1 MFLSIGMQKDV
12 NTNEIKRQI
21 EDNSFK
27 RYVLSVVAGQEELV
41 IENLIE
47 RVKKQSLESEVN
59 NYMSPIVSEYSLKK
73 WEKITK
79 TRKLYP
85 WYVFIESKM
94 NDKIRYVIRNTPW
107 VRLIVGA
114 ETRPIPLT
122 TEEYE
127 NIVKQVEK
135 SLERSELIIP
145 FKTGDVVLLK
155 TGDFKGMKGVLKNI
169 DESKWVAIVNIEMLW
184 RLTPVVVDI
193 DKIELMS

>member
-1 MFLSIGMQKDV
+1 MLTEV

-21 EDNSFK
+21 EDTNFK

-47 RVKKQSLESEVN
+47 RIKKQELQDQVN
-59 NYMSPIVSEYSLKK
+59 GYLSPVVSEYSLKK
-73 WEKITK
+73 GEKITK

-85 WYVFIESKM
+85 GYVFIESKM
-94 NDKIRYVIRNTPW
+94 NDKIRYVIRNTPG

-114 ETRPIPLT
+114 ETRPIPLSQ
-122 TEEYE
+122 EEYE
-127 NIVKQVEK
+127 NIIKQVEK
-135 SLERSELIIP
+135 SLERAELIIP
-145 FKTGDVVLLK
+145 FKMGDVVLLK